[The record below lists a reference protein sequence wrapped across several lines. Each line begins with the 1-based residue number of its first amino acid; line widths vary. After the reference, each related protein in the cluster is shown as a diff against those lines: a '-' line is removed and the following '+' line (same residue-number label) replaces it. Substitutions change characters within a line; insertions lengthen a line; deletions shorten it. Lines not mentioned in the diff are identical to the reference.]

1 MIRSAVTISLV
12 EQARGGPF
20 VFWDGLADG
29 CAKAAEVGFDA
40 VEIFAPAADAV
51 NPDELRQLLDTH
63 GLQCAAVGTGA
74 GMVLHGLS
82 LTDADAGKREHAKEF
97 IRSIIDM
104 GGPFGAP
111 AIIGSMQGRWGG
123 DVARDVAVQWV
134 GEACVGLAAHAQQY
148 DVPLIYEPINRYES
162 NMFNAVVDAVEFVQ
176 GLATDNVRILA
187 DLFHMNIEDVC
198 IADALRQGGNLIGHV
213 HFVDSNRRPAGLGH
227 MDYAPVVKALESIDY
242 DGYLSVE
249 AFPYPDPYEA
259 AKQSILKF
267 NELFRA

>member
-111 AIIGSMQGRWGG
+111 AIIGSMQG
-123 DVARDVAVQWV
+123 
-134 GEACVGLAAHAQQY
+134 HA
-148 DVPLIYEPINRYES
+148 
-162 NMFNAVVDAVEFVQ
+162 M
-176 GLATDNVRILA
+176 
-187 DLFHMNIEDVC
+187 
-198 IADALRQGGNLIGHV
+198 
-213 HFVDSNRRPAGLGH
+213 DS
-227 MDYAPVVKALESIDY
+227 V
-242 DGYLSVE
+242 
-249 AFPYPDPYEA
+249 
-259 AKQSILKF
+259 
-267 NELFRA
+267 